1 MNHLKENAGNLVM
14 SVCEAVIGVLLLVN
28 PVGFTSFVLIALGAV
43 LAIRGV
49 VNVISY
55 FRAKPED
62 ALRSQ
67 SLTAGL
73 LLLAIGL
80 FCMLRF
86 RWLIALFPALTV
98 FYGVVIL
105 LAGFSK
111 IQWTVDC
118 IRLKRRWIVVAISAA
133 LSLISAVVILANP
146 FSAAA
151 ALWTFAAISLIVEA
165 VFDVVAVFLSGRIK

>member
-1 MNHLKENAGNLVM
+1 MKHLKENAGNLVM

-28 PVGFTSFVLIALGAV
+28 PVGFTSLVLIALGAV

-86 RWLIALFPALTV
+86 RWLIALFPAPD
-98 FYGVVIL
+98 GL
-105 LAGFSK
+105 LRRGDPICRIFK
-111 IQWTVDC
+111 DPVDSGLHPFEAAVDRC
-118 IRLKRRWIVVAISAA
+118 GDQCGPVPDFRRGDFGKPLFHRSGPLDFCGD
-133 LSLISAVVILANP
+133 LS
-146 FSAAA
+146 
-151 ALWTFAAISLIVEA
+151 
-165 VFDVVAVFLSGRIK
+165 DR